1 MRRST
6 ATRSVLWRNGFS
18 CVAWQRKDSAAQA
31 NFSTEIASV
40 LVSCVRTSETRS
52 CWEKKA
58 GTEVMPN
65 AKEVKMRFAGV
76 LLCGAV
82 LAIVP
87 AMAQDTPPPPPAQGD
102 AQGPPPGGRGGGGM
116 MNPAR
121 RLEMMQKQLNLSP
134 EQSTAIKAILD
145 DEQTKMEAMR
155 ADTTMS
161 REDRRSKMTTM
172 HEAEKTKIEA
182 VLTKDQNVKYEEM
195 EARMRERRQQGGG
208 GDGPPP
214 PPPPQ

>member
-1 MRRST
+1 
-6 ATRSVLWRNGFS
+6 
-18 CVAWQRKDSAAQA
+18 
-31 NFSTEIASV
+31 
-40 LVSCVRTSETRS
+40 
-52 CWEKKA
+52 
-58 GTEVMPN
+58 MPN
-65 AKEVKMRFAGV
+65 EKEVKRMRVAGL
-76 LLCGAV
+76 LLCSAM

-102 AQGPPPGGRGGGGM
+102 AQGPPPGGGGRGG

-134 EQSTAIKAILD
+134 EQSTAVKAILD
-145 DEQTKMEAMR
+145 DEQAKMEALR
-155 ADTTMS
+155 SDTTTS
-161 REDRRSKMTTM
+161 REDRRSKMTGI

-182 VLTKDQNVKYEEM
+182 VLTKDQNVKYEAM
-195 EARMRERRQQGGG
+195 EARMRDRRQQGGG

>member
-1 MRRST
+1 MI
-6 ATRSVLWRNGFS
+6 
-18 CVAWQRKDSAAQA
+18 C
-31 NFSTEIASV
+31 
-40 LVSCVRTSETRS
+40 C
-52 CWEKKA
+52 EKKA
-58 GTEVMPN
+58 GTEVMPKG
-65 AKEVKMRFAGV
+65 KETKRMRVAGL
-76 LLCGAV
+76 LLCSAM

-102 AQGPPPGGRGGGGM
+102 AQGPPPGGGRGGGM

-121 RLEMMQKQLNLSP
+121 RLEMMQKQLELSP

-155 ADTTMS
+155 ADTAMS
-161 REDRRSKMTTM
+161 REDRRSKMMTM
-172 HEAEKTKIEA
+172 REAEKTKIEA
-182 VLTKDQNVKYEEM
+182 VLTKDQNVKYEAM
-195 EARMRERRQQGGG
+195 EARMRGRRQQGGG